1 MEAYFDGLRVF
12 QSPDNDI
19 MVIRDE
25 RPVMHIAC
33 TKQLKKREL
42 IQTVRELR
50 EMVIA
55 ERKARNRMNLY
66 SAVCP
71 ICGKINQNLLLE
83 ETEGTME
90 CESCGSADL
99 SVKTMFVM
107 AVATSIDALAVG
119 ISLAMAGD
127 VNILQAVVLIGIC
140 TCGLSMA
147 GVKIGSI
154 FGSRFEKKAQLAG
167 GVILILLGIKIL
179 LEHLGLLL

>member
-25 RPVMHIAC
+25 RPVMRIAC

-50 EMVIA
+50 EMVIVD
-55 ERKARNRMNLY
+55 RKARNRMNLY

-90 CESCGSADL
+90 CESCGSVVNVLGMEDGNAIPIL
-99 SVKTMFVM
+99 TKELCASIM
-107 AVATSIDALAVG
+107 ASAAV
-119 ISLAMAGD
+119 
-127 VNILQAVVLIGIC
+127 
-140 TCGLSMA
+140 
-147 GVKIGSI
+147 
-154 FGSRFEKKAQLAG
+154 
-167 GVILILLGIKIL
+167 
-179 LEHLGLLL
+179 

>member
-50 EMVIA
+50 ELVIA

-66 SAVCP
+66 AQRS
-71 ICGKINQNLLLE
+71 QRY
-83 ETEGTME
+83 
-90 CESCGSADL
+90 
-99 SVKTMFVM
+99 
-107 AVATSIDALAVG
+107 
-119 ISLAMAGD
+119 
-127 VNILQAVVLIGIC
+127 
-140 TCGLSMA
+140 SM
-147 GVKIGSI
+147 
-154 FGSRFEKKAQLAG
+154 KKAYAHGAETNGSPHGCWNSWQMKSTWATP
-167 GVILILLGIKIL
+167 
-179 LEHLGLLL
+179 

>member
-25 RPVMHIAC
+25 RSVMHIAC

-42 IQTVRELR
+42 IHTVRELR

-90 CESCGSADL
+90 CESCGSVVNVLGMEDGNAIPML
-99 SVKTMFVM
+99 TKELCASIM
-107 AVATSIDALAVG
+107 ASAAV
-119 ISLAMAGD
+119 
-127 VNILQAVVLIGIC
+127 
-140 TCGLSMA
+140 
-147 GVKIGSI
+147 
-154 FGSRFEKKAQLAG
+154 
-167 GVILILLGIKIL
+167 
-179 LEHLGLLL
+179 

>member
-25 RPVMHIAC
+25 RPVKHIAC
-33 TKQLKKREL
+33 TKQLKKKEL
-42 IQTVRELR
+42 IQTVRALH

-90 CESCGSADL
+90 CESCGSVVNVLGMEDGNAVPIL
-99 SVKTMFVM
+99 TKELCASIM
-107 AVATSIDALAVG
+107 ASAAV
-119 ISLAMAGD
+119 
-127 VNILQAVVLIGIC
+127 
-140 TCGLSMA
+140 
-147 GVKIGSI
+147 
-154 FGSRFEKKAQLAG
+154 
-167 GVILILLGIKIL
+167 
-179 LEHLGLLL
+179 

>member
-25 RPVMHIAC
+25 SPVMHIAC

-90 CESCGSADL
+90 CESCGSVVNVLGMEDGNAVPIL
-99 SVKTMFVM
+99 TKELCASIM
-107 AVATSIDALAVG
+107 ARAAV
-119 ISLAMAGD
+119 
-127 VNILQAVVLIGIC
+127 
-140 TCGLSMA
+140 
-147 GVKIGSI
+147 
-154 FGSRFEKKAQLAG
+154 
-167 GVILILLGIKIL
+167 
-179 LEHLGLLL
+179 

>member
-25 RPVMHIAC
+25 SPVMHIAC

-90 CESCGSADL
+90 CESCGSVVNVLGMEDGNAIPIL
-99 SVKTMFVM
+99 TKELCASIM
-107 AVATSIDALAVG
+107 ASAAV
-119 ISLAMAGD
+119 
-127 VNILQAVVLIGIC
+127 
-140 TCGLSMA
+140 
-147 GVKIGSI
+147 
-154 FGSRFEKKAQLAG
+154 
-167 GVILILLGIKIL
+167 
-179 LEHLGLLL
+179 

>member
-33 TKQLKKREL
+33 TKQLKKKEL

-55 ERKARNRMNLY
+55 DRKARNRMNLY

-90 CESCGSADL
+90 CDNCSRWCAWRCSAARMTKTRRLEAADTPASIRSAGCWCAANAAINSADMCVQ
-99 SVKTMFVM
+99 S
-107 AVATSIDALAVG
+107 AAA
-119 ISLAMAGD
+119 
-127 VNILQAVVLIGIC
+127 
-140 TCGLSMA
+140 
-147 GVKIGSI
+147 
-154 FGSRFEKKAQLAG
+154 
-167 GVILILLGIKIL
+167 
-179 LEHLGLLL
+179 

>member
-33 TKQLKKREL
+33 TKQLKKKKL

-55 ERKARNRMNLY
+55 DRKARNRMNLY

-90 CESCGSADL
+90 CDNCGSVVNVLGMEDG
-99 SVKTMFVM
+99 K
-107 AVATSIDALAVG
+107 AVPVLTKELCASIMTRAAV
-119 ISLAMAGD
+119 
-127 VNILQAVVLIGIC
+127 
-140 TCGLSMA
+140 
-147 GVKIGSI
+147 
-154 FGSRFEKKAQLAG
+154 
-167 GVILILLGIKIL
+167 
-179 LEHLGLLL
+179 

>member
-33 TKQLKKREL
+33 TKQLNKREL

-90 CESCGSADL
+90 CESCGSVVNVLGMEDGNAIPIL
-99 SVKTMFVM
+99 TKELCASIM
-107 AVATSIDALAVG
+107 ASAAV
-119 ISLAMAGD
+119 
-127 VNILQAVVLIGIC
+127 
-140 TCGLSMA
+140 
-147 GVKIGSI
+147 
-154 FGSRFEKKAQLAG
+154 
-167 GVILILLGIKIL
+167 
-179 LEHLGLLL
+179 

>member
-1 MEAYFDGLRVF
+1 M
-12 QSPDNDI
+12 
-19 MVIRDE
+19 IRDE

-33 TKQLKKREL
+33 TKQLKKKEL

-90 CESCGSADL
+90 CESCGSVVNVLGMEDGNAIPIL
-99 SVKTMFVM
+99 TKELCASIM
-107 AVATSIDALAVG
+107 ARAAV
-119 ISLAMAGD
+119 
-127 VNILQAVVLIGIC
+127 
-140 TCGLSMA
+140 
-147 GVKIGSI
+147 
-154 FGSRFEKKAQLAG
+154 
-167 GVILILLGIKIL
+167 
-179 LEHLGLLL
+179 

>member
-25 RPVMHIAC
+25 SPVMHIAC

-90 CESCGSADL
+90 CESCGSVVNVLGMEDGNAIPIL
-99 SVKTMFVM
+99 TKELCASIM
-107 AVATSIDALAVG
+107 ARAAV
-119 ISLAMAGD
+119 
-127 VNILQAVVLIGIC
+127 
-140 TCGLSMA
+140 
-147 GVKIGSI
+147 
-154 FGSRFEKKAQLAG
+154 
-167 GVILILLGIKIL
+167 
-179 LEHLGLLL
+179 

>member
-33 TKQLKKREL
+33 TKQLKKKEL

-90 CESCGSADL
+90 CDNCGIVVDVL
-99 SVKTMFVM
+99 GMDDGK
-107 AVATSIDALAVG
+107 AVP
-119 ISLAMAGD
+119 
-127 VNILQAVVLIGIC
+127 VLTKELC
-140 TCGLSMA
+140 A
-147 GVKIGSI
+147 
-154 FGSRFEKKAQLAG
+154 
-167 GVILILLGIKIL
+167 
-179 LEHLGLLL
+179 

>member
-1 MEAYFDGLRVF
+1 METYFDGLRVF

-25 RPVMHIAC
+25 SPVMHIAC

-90 CESCGSADL
+90 CESCGSVVNVLGMEDGNAVPIL
-99 SVKTMFVM
+99 TKELCASIM
-107 AVATSIDALAVG
+107 ARAAV
-119 ISLAMAGD
+119 
-127 VNILQAVVLIGIC
+127 
-140 TCGLSMA
+140 
-147 GVKIGSI
+147 
-154 FGSRFEKKAQLAG
+154 
-167 GVILILLGIKIL
+167 
-179 LEHLGLLL
+179 

>member
-33 TKQLKKREL
+33 TKQLKKKKL

-55 ERKARNRMNLY
+55 DRKARNRMNLY

-90 CESCGSADL
+90 CDNCGSVVNVLGMEDGNAIPIITKEL
-99 SVKTMFVM
+99 CASIMTRA
-107 AVATSIDALAVG
+107 AV
-119 ISLAMAGD
+119 
-127 VNILQAVVLIGIC
+127 
-140 TCGLSMA
+140 
-147 GVKIGSI
+147 
-154 FGSRFEKKAQLAG
+154 
-167 GVILILLGIKIL
+167 
-179 LEHLGLLL
+179 

>member
-1 MEAYFDGLRVF
+1 MKEGIHMEAYFDGLRVF

-66 SAVCP
+66 SRAR
-71 ICGKINQNLLLE
+71 
-83 ETEGTME
+83 EGQLQKGPA
-90 CESCGSADL
+90 GSG
-99 SVKTMFVM
+99 
-107 AVATSIDALAVG
+107 G
-119 ISLAMAGD
+119 IPRTPPPARR
-127 VNILQAVVLIGIC
+127 
-140 TCGLSMA
+140 
-147 GVKIGSI
+147 
-154 FGSRFEKKAQLAG
+154 SRPPHERPRR
-167 GVILILLGIKIL
+167 
-179 LEHLGLLL
+179 

>member
-42 IQTVRELR
+42 IQTVRELS

-90 CESCGSADL
+90 CESCGSVVNVLGMEDGNAIPIL
-99 SVKTMFVM
+99 TKELCASIM
-107 AVATSIDALAVG
+107 ARAAV
-119 ISLAMAGD
+119 
-127 VNILQAVVLIGIC
+127 
-140 TCGLSMA
+140 
-147 GVKIGSI
+147 
-154 FGSRFEKKAQLAG
+154 
-167 GVILILLGIKIL
+167 
-179 LEHLGLLL
+179 

>member
-12 QSPDNDI
+12 QSPDTDI

-33 TKQLKKREL
+33 TKQLKKKEL

-55 ERKARNRMNLY
+55 DRKARNRMNLY

-90 CESCGSADL
+90 CESCGS
-99 SVKTMFVM
+99 V
-107 AVATSIDALAVG
+107 
-119 ISLAMAGD
+119 
-127 VNILQAVVLIGIC
+127 VNVLGMEDGNAIPIL
-140 TCGLSMA
+140 T
-147 GVKIGSI
+147 
-154 FGSRFEKKAQLAG
+154 
-167 GVILILLGIKIL
+167 
-179 LEHLGLLL
+179 

>member
-55 ERKARNRMNLY
+55 ERKARNTHTKEGPP
-66 SAVCP
+66 SAL
-71 ICGKINQNLLLE
+71 Q
-83 ETEGTME
+83 
-90 CESCGSADL
+90 ESN
-99 SVKTMFVM
+99 VPRT
-107 AVATSIDALAVG
+107 
-119 ISLAMAGD
+119 D
-127 VNILQAVVLIGIC
+127 VVHHQV
-140 TCGLSMA
+140 
-147 GVKIGSI
+147 
-154 FGSRFEKKAQLAG
+154 
-167 GVILILLGIKIL
+167 
-179 LEHLGLLL
+179 

>member
-33 TKQLKKREL
+33 TKQLKKKKL

-55 ERKARNRMNLY
+55 DRKARNRMNLY

-90 CESCGSADL
+90 CDNCGSVVNVLGMEDG
-99 SVKTMFVM
+99 K
-107 AVATSIDALAVG
+107 AVPVLTKELCESIMTRAAV
-119 ISLAMAGD
+119 
-127 VNILQAVVLIGIC
+127 
-140 TCGLSMA
+140 
-147 GVKIGSI
+147 
-154 FGSRFEKKAQLAG
+154 
-167 GVILILLGIKIL
+167 
-179 LEHLGLLL
+179 

>member
-25 RPVMHIAC
+25 RPVMHIAG

-50 EMVIA
+50 ELVIA

-90 CESCGSADL
+90 CESCGSVVNVLGMEDGNAIPIL
-99 SVKTMFVM
+99 TKELCASIM
-107 AVATSIDALAVG
+107 ARAAV
-119 ISLAMAGD
+119 
-127 VNILQAVVLIGIC
+127 
-140 TCGLSMA
+140 
-147 GVKIGSI
+147 
-154 FGSRFEKKAQLAG
+154 
-167 GVILILLGIKIL
+167 
-179 LEHLGLLL
+179 

>member
-33 TKQLKKREL
+33 TKQLKKKKL

-55 ERKARNRMNLY
+55 DRKARNRMNLY

-90 CESCGSADL
+90 CDNCGSVVNVLGMEDGKAVPVL
-99 SVKTMFVM
+99 TKELCASIM
-107 AVATSIDALAVG
+107 ARAAV
-119 ISLAMAGD
+119 
-127 VNILQAVVLIGIC
+127 
-140 TCGLSMA
+140 
-147 GVKIGSI
+147 
-154 FGSRFEKKAQLAG
+154 
-167 GVILILLGIKIL
+167 
-179 LEHLGLLL
+179 

>member
-33 TKQLKKREL
+33 TKHLKKREL

-90 CESCGSADL
+90 CESCGSVVNVLGMEDGNAIPIL
-99 SVKTMFVM
+99 TKELCASIM
-107 AVATSIDALAVG
+107 ARAAV
-119 ISLAMAGD
+119 
-127 VNILQAVVLIGIC
+127 
-140 TCGLSMA
+140 
-147 GVKIGSI
+147 
-154 FGSRFEKKAQLAG
+154 
-167 GVILILLGIKIL
+167 
-179 LEHLGLLL
+179 

>member
-33 TKQLKKREL
+33 TKLLKKREL

-90 CESCGSADL
+90 CESCGSVVNVLGMEDGNAIPIL
-99 SVKTMFVM
+99 TKELCASIM
-107 AVATSIDALAVG
+107 AR
-119 ISLAMAGD
+119 
-127 VNILQAVVLIGIC
+127 AVV
-140 TCGLSMA
+140 
-147 GVKIGSI
+147 
-154 FGSRFEKKAQLAG
+154 
-167 GVILILLGIKIL
+167 
-179 LEHLGLLL
+179 

>member
-33 TKQLKKREL
+33 TKQLKKKEL
-42 IQTVRELR
+42 IQAVRELR

-55 ERKARNRMNLY
+55 DRKARNRMNLY

-83 ETEGTME
+83 EPKEPWSVTTAAASSTCSAWMTE
-90 CESCGSADL
+90 
-99 SVKTMFVM
+99 K
-107 AVATSIDALAVG
+107 
-119 ISLAMAGD
+119 
-127 VNILQAVVLIGIC
+127 QY
-140 TCGLSMA
+140 
-147 GVKIGSI
+147 
-154 FGSRFEKKAQLAG
+154 RY
-167 GVILILLGIKIL
+167 
-179 LEHLGLLL
+179 

>member
-25 RPVMHIAC
+25 RPVMLIAC

-90 CESCGSADL
+90 CESCGSVVNVLGMEDGNAIPIL
-99 SVKTMFVM
+99 TKELCASIM
-107 AVATSIDALAVG
+107 ARAAV
-119 ISLAMAGD
+119 
-127 VNILQAVVLIGIC
+127 
-140 TCGLSMA
+140 
-147 GVKIGSI
+147 
-154 FGSRFEKKAQLAG
+154 
-167 GVILILLGIKIL
+167 
-179 LEHLGLLL
+179 

>member
-50 EMVIA
+50 ELVIA

-66 SAVCP
+66 
-71 ICGKINQNLLLE
+71 
-83 ETEGTME
+83 
-90 CESCGSADL
+90 
-99 SVKTMFVM
+99 
-107 AVATSIDALAVG
+107 
-119 ISLAMAGD
+119 
-127 VNILQAVVLIGIC
+127 
-140 TCGLSMA
+140 
-147 GVKIGSI
+147 GSI
-154 FGSRFEKKAQLAG
+154 PPPVAYIPTSCRWVRTPDVLPPASPIFRICPEKAMTPSESGSLS
-167 GVILILLGIKIL
+167 
-179 LEHLGLLL
+179 

>member
-50 EMVIA
+50 ELVIA

-66 SAVCP
+66 SAVSHMRQDQSEP
-71 ICGKINQNLLLE
+71 P
-83 ETEGTME
+83 
-90 CESCGSADL
+90 
-99 SVKTMFVM
+99 
-107 AVATSIDALAVG
+107 
-119 ISLAMAGD
+119 
-127 VNILQAVVLIGIC
+127 
-140 TCGLSMA
+140 
-147 GVKIGSI
+147 
-154 FGSRFEKKAQLAG
+154 AG
-167 GVILILLGIKIL
+167 GNRRNHGM
-179 LEHLGLLL
+179 